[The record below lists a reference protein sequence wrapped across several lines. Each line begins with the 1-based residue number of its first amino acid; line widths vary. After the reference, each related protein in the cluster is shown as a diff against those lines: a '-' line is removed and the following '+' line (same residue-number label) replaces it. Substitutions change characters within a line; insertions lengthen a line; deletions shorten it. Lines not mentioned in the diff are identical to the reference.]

1 LRAHDRRAWPSFR
14 LRACAAISKRIAQF
28 PILAGSGIAGA
39 PADHALAA
47 ATEPIPLEAL
57 AEDRFVLRPRGP
69 GAAFFEQVFE
79 LCAHAGFV
87 PRVVQEA
94 TEPPTILGMV
104 AAGIGLSIAPASL
117 QAIHVEDVVWR
128 ELALGREAVSSILL
142 VLNTRQENSLRSQFV
157 EIMKRNIE
165 PEQGVSAAKRAV
177 VAAARRL

>member
-1 LRAHDRRAWPSFR
+1 
-14 LRACAAISKRIAQF
+14 
-28 PILAGSGIAGA
+28 
-39 PADHALAA
+39 
-47 ATEPIPLEAL
+47 
-57 AEDRFVLRPRGP
+57 
-69 GAAFFEQVFE
+69 
-79 LCAHAGFV
+79 
-87 PRVVQEA
+87 
-94 TEPPTILGMV
+94 MV